1 MFTCP
6 LHGKS
11 LRAKVL
17 KQWVVDRK
25 SAGRGGCVH
34 EVGVCT
40 RWVCAPG
47 GCVHQVCACT
57 RWVRARG
64 VFVHEVCS
72 CTRCVRAR
80 GVCVH
85 EVWVCTRW
93 VRARGGVRQKE
104 AIYVNQCG
112 GDSRDLEFSKERS
125 QHFARLKELTSIF
138 KQRSGNVFRF

>member
-1 MFTCP
+1 MCTRWV
-6 LHGKS
+6 
-11 LRAKVL
+11 RAPGV
-17 KQWVVDRK
+17 
-25 SAGRGGCVH
+25 CVH
-34 EVGVCT
+34 EVG
-40 RWVCAPG
+40 
-47 GCVHQVCACT
+47 ACT
-57 RWVRARG
+57 RCVRARG
-64 VFVHEVCS
+64 VFVHQVCS

-80 GVCVH
+80 GLGVH
-85 EVWVCTRW
+85 QV